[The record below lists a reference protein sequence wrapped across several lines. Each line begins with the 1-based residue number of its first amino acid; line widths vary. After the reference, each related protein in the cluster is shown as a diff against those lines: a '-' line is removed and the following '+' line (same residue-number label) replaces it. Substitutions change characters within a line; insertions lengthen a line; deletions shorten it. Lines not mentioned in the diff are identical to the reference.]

1 MTLSSIIDMDVSNK
15 LIMAIEKPVKNL
27 ETYQIGII
35 STSERDQMRI
45 PGLLYISS
53 VPTFFKLKI

>member
-1 MTLSSIIDMDVSNK
+1 MDVSNK
-15 LIMAIEKPVKNL
+15 LIMAMEKPVKNL